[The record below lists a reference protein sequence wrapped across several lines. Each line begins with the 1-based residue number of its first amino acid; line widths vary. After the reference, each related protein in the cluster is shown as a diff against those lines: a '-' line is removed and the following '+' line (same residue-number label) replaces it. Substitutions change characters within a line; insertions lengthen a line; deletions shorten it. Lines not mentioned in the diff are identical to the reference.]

1 MAALVVV
8 LGAYDVA
15 AVASDTGPFVR
26 PLELE
31 PAVGFWRRVYTE
43 ATTDGGFIHD
53 DEHLDI
59 VYEILT
65 FSSDAPIGRR
75 SSRIDEAKA
84 KYERLLR
91 QFADG
96 DSEDLTQEAQRVK
109 DLWPKGTSRAVFR
122 EAADHVRFQL
132 GQANRFQ
139 EGLIRSGAWMPRI
152 AATFERMGLPRELA
166 ALPHVESS
174 FNTNAYSKVGAAGM
188 WQFMRSTGRRYLRI
202 DNVVDERLDPYKAT
216 EAAARFLEQ
225 NYAVLNSWPLALT
238 AYNHGAAGMR
248 RAKEQLGT
256 DDIVTI
262 IRKYDSRSFGF
273 ASRNF
278 YTAFLAALEVDSDPD
293 KFFPNIKRNALDS
306 SQIVVLPDFV
316 PARSISSRLNLSG
329 EELRR
334 LNPSLL
340 PSVWNGSKHIPRGF
354 ELRLPQT
361 IDLSA
366 ALDSIAH
373 TERHEAQ
380 VAESRHRVGRGET
393 LASVAAKYSL
403 PVTSLA
409 SINNLKKPFALRA
422 GQLLILPGQPLRP
435 VATVAQVE
443 PVRSAAMSPAESITA
458 ADPNEG
464 RYIVRR
470 GDTLSKIAVRLGID
484 DAALMTLNHI
494 NDRDFLYEGQVL
506 ATTVASASAPVPEAT
521 VAVEPAVT
529 AQSLE
534 PPAREAA
541 EPVSKSEAEDAS
553 PTLLPGVQ
561 AAASADP
568 SDYAVA
574 KDGTIRVEAAETLG
588 HYAQWLEVVATDIR
602 KLNRMSKATPVVIG
616 RRIKLDFARIDRQS
630 FEAKR
635 VAYHKELE
643 EAFFAQFRIAGSDTH
658 TVQRGESIWNL
669 AQKRYNVPIW
679 LLRQYNPDVD
689 LGDVRP
695 GVKLVIPRIEAAN
708 TSTSAS

>member
-1 MAALVVV
+1 MATLVATV
-8 LGAYDVA
+8 GGHNVA
-15 AVASDTGPFVR
+15 TANDASPFIR

-31 PAVGFWRRVYTE
+31 PAVAFWRRVYTE

-59 VYEILT
+59 VYEALT
-65 FSSDAPIGRR
+65 FSSDTPIVRR
-75 SSRIDEAKA
+75 SARIDEAKA
-84 KYERLLR
+84 KYERFLR
-91 QFADG
+91 QLADG
-96 DSEDLTQEAQRVK
+96 ESEGLAEEAQRVK

-122 EAADHVRFQL
+122 EAAEHVRFQL

-152 AATFERMGLPRELA
+152 AATFERMGLPRDLA

-278 YTAFLAALEVDSDPD
+278 YTAFLAALEVDTDPD
-293 KFFPNIKRNALDS
+293 KFFPNLKRNALDS

-316 PARSISSRLNLSG
+316 PARSVSSRLNLSA

-366 ALDSIAH
+366 ALDRIAH
-373 TERHEAQ
+373 AEHHESQ
-380 VAESRHRVGRGET
+380 VAEFRHRVGHGET
-393 LASVAAKYSL
+393 LASVAAKYSV
-403 PVTSLA
+403 PVTGLA

-422 GQLLILPGQPLRP
+422 GQLLILPGQPP
-435 VATVAQVE
+435 QPAAATVAQTE
-443 PVRSAAMSPAESITA
+443 PVRSAAVSLVEPARA

-470 GDTLSKIAVRLGID
+470 GDTLSKIATRLGTD
-484 DAALMTLNHI
+484 EAALMALNHI
-494 NDRDFLYEGQVL
+494 SNRDFLYEGQAL
-506 ATTVASASAPVPEAT
+506 ATNQASASVPQPEAS
-521 VAVEPAVT
+521 VAVEAAVT
-529 AQSLE
+529 AQNFE
-534 PPAREAA
+534 PPPRESA
-541 EPVSKSEAEDAS
+541 EPVSKGEAEEAS

-588 HYAQWLEVVATDIR
+588 HYAEWLDVAATNIR

-616 RRIKLDFARIDRQS
+616 RRIRLDFARIDRQS

-695 GVKLVIPRIEAAN
+695 GAKLVIPRIEAA
-708 TSTSAS
+708 STSASAS